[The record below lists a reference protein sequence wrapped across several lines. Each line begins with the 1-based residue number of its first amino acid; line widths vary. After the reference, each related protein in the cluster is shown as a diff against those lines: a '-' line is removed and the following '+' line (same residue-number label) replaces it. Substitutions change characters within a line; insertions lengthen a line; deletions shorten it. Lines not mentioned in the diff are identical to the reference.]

1 MNRGRIQIA
10 FNYSFQHF
18 LSVIRHIPNNPNI
31 ILEAGTPFIKYEGI
45 NVISRMRNYWRGDI
59 CADMKIVD
67 GAYEEVA
74 MAKRAGAT
82 SVTAIGN
89 ASHETLKIFVE
100 ACREYK
106 IDSIIDMIGNPNPLK
121 TLWKAQVVPDMVYI
135 HRGRDEEN
143 SFGKII
149 QYKDIAKLKGKYE
162 LQTGAAGGI
171 DKKELQSAI
180 FNSADIV
187 VVNIVR
193 PEDNWKG
200 IVFDQDFER
209 NLQDFLNFIGS

>member
-1 MNRGRIQIA
+1 
-10 FNYSFQHF
+10 
-18 LSVIRHIPNNPNI
+18 VIRHIPYNKNI

-45 NVISRMRNYWRGDI
+45 NVIRRMRSYWMGDI
-59 CADMKIVD
+59 CADIKIVD

-74 MAKRAGAT
+74 MARRAGAS

-89 ASHETLKIFVE
+89 ASHETLRIFVD
-100 ACREYK
+100 ACKEYG
-106 IDSIIDMIGNPNPLK
+106 ISSIIDMIGNPNPLK
-121 TLWKAQVVPDMVYI
+121 TLWKAQVIPEMVYI

-162 LQTGAAGGI
+162 LKTGAAGGI

-180 FNSADIV
+180 FNNADIV

-200 IVFDQDFER
+200 IVFNQDFEK
-209 NLQDFLNFIGS
+209 NLQDFLAFIGS

>member
-10 FNYSFQHF
+10 FNYNFQHF
-18 LSVIRHIPNNPNI
+18 LSVIKHIPYNPNI
-31 ILEAGTPFIKYEGI
+31 ILEAGTPFIKYEGV
-45 NVISRMRNYWRGDI
+45 NVINRMRHYWPGDI
-59 CADMKIVD
+59 CADIKIVD

-74 MAKRAGAT
+74 MARIAGAS

-89 ASHETLKIFVE
+89 ASHETLRIFVD
-100 ACREYK
+100 ACKEFHV
-106 IDSIIDMIGNPNPLK
+106 DSIVDMIGNPNPLK
-121 TLWKAQVVPDMVYI
+121 TLWKAHIVPDMVYI

-162 LQTGAAGGI
+162 LKAGAAGGI
-171 DKKELQSAI
+171 DKRELQSAI

-193 PEDNWKG
+193 PKDHWKG
-200 IVFDQDFER
+200 IVFDDDFER
-209 NLQDFLNFIGS
+209 NLQSFLDFIGT

>member
-1 MNRGRIQIA
+1 
-10 FNYSFQHF
+10 
-18 LSVIRHIPNNPNI
+18 LSVIKHIPNNPNI
-31 ILEAGTPFIKYEGI
+31 ILEAGTPFIKYEGV
-45 NVISRMRNYWRGDI
+45 NVIRNMRRYWMGDI
-59 CADMKIVD
+59 CADIKIVD

-89 ASHETLKIFVE
+89 ASKETLKIFVD
-100 ACREYK
+100 ACKEFR
-106 IDSIIDMIGNPNPLK
+106 ISSIIDMIGNNNPLK

-171 DKKELQSAI
+171 DKRELQSAI
-180 FNSADIV
+180 FNNADIV

-193 PEDNWKG
+193 PEDEWKG
-200 IVFDQDFER
+200 IVFGKDFEK
-209 NLQDFLNFIGS
+209 NLQDFLAYIGT